1 MMNEG
6 TSDPMDDIDPKLDE
20 MLEILFF
27 CPLCRT
33 TVRIVE
39 WGSESTCSYGAI
51 IMRCRTC
58 GAEVQY
64 YVDEEETEKALRD
77 RMLTMRREDRRIRS
91 NPCQTKPGASQEA
104 SHASD
109 NT

>member
-64 YVDEEETEKALRD
+64 YVDEEKTEKAIRD
-77 RMLTMRREDRRIRS
+77 RVLSRGSKKNIARELDEALRS
-91 NPCQTKPGASQEA
+91 L
-104 SHASD
+104 HAS
-109 NT
+109 